1 MITDRCSTLGL
12 LFILYGEYGHGQQH
26 HSTSFYKLTFLFL
39 ALLDISSH
47 WSQQYSTAMLQIH
60 HKSSEGNANRF
71 FLVKWYYNNYPFF
84 GYCCVS
90 AELTYVLLYVLL
102 HLNSMGGP
110 IFRWSLETLFKL
122 VLPGCIMKQ
131 VVNIFQLTSSCKA
144 VASEDALVKNR
155 AKD

>member
-1 MITDRCSTLGL
+1 
-12 LFILYGEYGHGQQH
+12 
-26 HSTSFYKLTFLFL
+26 L

-71 FLVKWYYNNYPFF
+71 FLVKWYYDNYPFF

-110 IFRWSLETLFKL
+110 FFRQALEILLQL

-131 VVNIFQLTSSCKA
+131 IVNVFQLTSSCEA
-144 VASEDALVKNR
+144 VASEDALVRNR
-155 AKD
+155 RND